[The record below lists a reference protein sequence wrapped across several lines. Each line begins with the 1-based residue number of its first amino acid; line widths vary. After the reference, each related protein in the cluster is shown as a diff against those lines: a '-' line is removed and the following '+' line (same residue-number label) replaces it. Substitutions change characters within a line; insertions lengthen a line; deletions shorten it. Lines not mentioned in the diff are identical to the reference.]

1 MSEEL
6 FTRKQSAKDLLN
18 NAEEKLS
25 RGLFKEAL
33 EDLER
38 VMEINID
45 YPTVYENIACVKFWL
60 NREDKI
66 AILKNDNMQLA
77 LFLDTAYKNFI
88 VFSKRRAF
96 DHLLMSTVAIHKY
109 VYKKI
114 IHLMTY
120 KDLDGKKDAKSNLIL
135 LGKAFMELQ
144 NYTSAIK
151 TFDYLNSVD
160 PYNGECL
167 FYLAEAY
174 YRIDNQKLAKI
185 YLRDAL
191 FYGSANNIL
200 DYPITMNW
208 FYEIRSVIEKRGIHN
223 SSEEEISS
231 WMSAYGE
238 LMNILDVKRS
248 FTESEEI
255 QIRRNMSKL
264 EAEHRKIKLR
274 NEVSPKLLANYA
286 WIMTSIVINKDEKD
300 KEEVTIIGRKMALID
315 KELLQYYIK
324 LLDLEE

>member
-25 RGLFKEAL
+25 KGLFREAL
-33 EDLER
+33 EDLDM

-45 YPTVYENIACVKFWL
+45 YPTVYENTACVKFWL
-60 NREDKI
+60 NREDQI
-66 AILKNDNMQLA
+66 AILGNNNMELA
-77 LFLDTAYKNFI
+77 LFLDTAYKKFI
-88 VFSKRRAF
+88 AFAKRRSF
-96 DHLLMSTVAIHKY
+96 DPLLMSFVVIHKY
-109 VYKKI
+109 IYNKI
-114 IHLMTY
+114 AHLITY
-120 KDLDGKKDAKSNLIL
+120 KELDSKKDGRSGLML
-135 LGKAFMELQ
+135 LGKAFIELLD
-144 NYTSAIK
+144 YTSAIK
-151 TFDYLNSVD
+151 TFDYLNTID
-160 PYNGECL
+160 AYNGECL
-167 FYLAEAY
+167 FYLAETC
-174 YRIDNQKLAKI
+174 YRVDNQKVAKT

-191 FYGSANNIL
+191 FYGSYESML
-200 DYPITMNW
+200 DYPITMSW

-223 SSEEEISS
+223 SSEEEISH

-248 FTESEEI
+248 FADGEEI
-255 QIRRNMSKL
+255 NIRRNMSKL

-274 NEVSPKLLANYA
+274 NKVSPKLLATYA

-300 KEEVTIIGRKMALID
+300 KEEAAIIGRKMALID

-324 LLDLEE
+324 LLDLEG